1 MTNRRGDDFINKDW
15 IGIMLAHRR
24 CMTKL
29 HKKYNLRGYA
39 IELLLLIALKCGY
52 REGYEV
58 AGYVIRRCTSKRFHN
73 SLTYLCDVLI
83 DNGYIHDRKGSAQ
96 QSRHYY
102 SITSEGLKV
111 YDDCVGFFR
120 GILQEDR
127 DFLIMVLSGE
137 KVDGVTN
144 KADRYTGPPRGKGR
158 PKKIKQ

>member
-1 MTNRRGDDFINKDW
+1 MRDKDFIGKDW

-24 CMTKL
+24 CMTAL

-58 AGYVIRRCTSKRFHN
+58 AGYVIRRCTSRRFHN
-73 SLTYLCDVLI
+73 ALPYLCDVLI
-83 DNGYIHDRKGSAQ
+83 ERGFIMDRKGSKQ
-96 QSRHYY
+96 QSWHYY
-102 SITSEGLKV
+102 SITSEGLRV
-111 YDDCVGFFR
+111 YDECIGVFR
-120 GILQEDR
+120 AILQDER

-137 KVDGVTN
+137 KKTGVTN
-144 KADRYTGPPRGKGR
+144 KADRYTGPKRPAHR